1 MTHPAS
7 FDSVDVDLAVHLQGR
22 GGLAA
27 PAGQDRHELLSSAY
41 PQLRRLAR
49 RFLMRENP
57 GHTLQATA
65 LVHEAF
71 LRLIDQTNPVMD
83 TGHFVALASQMM
95 RRVLINHAMSR
106 KAEKRGGGLVHEQID
121 DELPVAAEAP
131 GVDVLALDQALLELR
146 GFDER
151 QAQIVDLR
159 FFGGLSI
166 EETAE
171 VMAVSPATVKRDW
184 LTAKLWLRRRLND

>member
-1 MTHPAS
+1 MMHIAT
-7 FDSVDVDLAVHLQGR
+7 LAPPNRQQLVS
-22 GGLAA
+22 
-27 PAGQDRHELLSSAY
+27 DAY

-49 RFLMRENP
+49 RFLMHENS

-71 LRLIDQTNPVMD
+71 LRMIDQTGPVLD

-95 RRVLINHAMSR
+95 RRVLINHALSR
-106 KAEKRGGGLVHEQID
+106 KAEKRGGGQLHEELD
-121 DELPVAAEAP
+121 DDLPVAAESR

-159 FFGGLSI
+159 FFAGLSI

-171 VMAVSPATVKRDW
+171 AMSVSPATVKRDW